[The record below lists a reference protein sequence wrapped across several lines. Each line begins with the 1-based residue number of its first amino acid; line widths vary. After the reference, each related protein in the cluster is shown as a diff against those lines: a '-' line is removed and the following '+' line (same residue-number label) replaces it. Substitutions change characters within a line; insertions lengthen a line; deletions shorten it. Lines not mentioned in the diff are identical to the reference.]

1 MEIIP
6 VLDLK
11 DGVVVHARMGQRD
24 QYRPIETPLASSS
37 RPADVARGLL
47 SIHPFRTL
55 YIADLDAIEGKGTN
69 NGALAQLKNEL
80 PALTFWVDNGIA
92 DFGHAQQW
100 LGSDLGHLVLG
111 SETQKDGQ
119 LVRHC
124 RDNDHVVLSLDYRGD
139 AFVGPAAIIDGVEA
153 WPKKV
158 IVMTLA
164 RVGSA
169 AGPDL
174 QRLAA
179 IRSKAP
185 EKQVYAA
192 GGLRDAADLAALA
205 EAGIAGAL
213 VATSLHNGTLTGA
226 QIARL

>member
-11 DGVVVHARMGQRD
+11 DGVVVHARMGRRD
-24 QYRPIETPLASSS
+24 QYRPIESPLSSS
-37 RPADVARGLL
+37 SKPADVARGLL
-47 SIHPFRTL
+47 SIHPFRTF
-55 YIADLDAIEGKGTN
+55 YIADLDAIESKGTN
-69 NGALAQLKNEL
+69 NGALAQLKDEF
-80 PALTFWVDNGIA
+80 PFLTFWVDNGIA
-92 DFGHAQQW
+92 DFGRAQHW

-124 RDNDHVVLSLDYRGD
+124 RDNDQVILSLDYRGD
-139 AFVGPAAIIDGVEA
+139 GFVGPAAVIDAVDA
-153 WPKKV
+153 WPKKI

-174 QRLAA
+174 QRLMA
-179 IRSKAP
+179 IRSKVP
-185 EKQVYAA
+185 ERQVYAA

-226 QIARL
+226 QIAHL

>member
-6 VLDLK
+6 VLDLM

-37 RPADVARGLL
+37 RPADVTRGLL
-47 SIHPFRTL
+47 SIHPFTTF
-55 YIADLDAIEGKGTN
+55 YIADLDAIEGRGSN
-69 NGALAQLKNEL
+69 NAALAQLKCAF
-80 PALTFWVDNGIA
+80 PHLTFWVDNGIA
-92 DFGHAQQW
+92 DPGRAQQW
-100 LGSDLGHLVLG
+100 LGEDLGHLVLG
-111 SETQKDGQ
+111 SETQKDDQ
-119 LVRHC
+119 LVRQC
-124 RDNDHVVLSLDYRGD
+124 RDNDRVILSLDYRGD
-139 AFVGPAAIIDGVEA
+139 AFVGPAAIIARADA
-153 WPKKV
+153 WPNKV

-174 QRLAA
+174 ERLTA
-179 IRSKAP
+179 IRSKAAHRR
-185 EKQVYAA
+185 VYAA

-205 EAGIAGAL
+205 DAGIAGAL

-226 QIARL
+226 QIAHL